1 MVRRAPQCR
10 ERAKLRQWW
19 EAYRRKEKRKEKLQ
33 IKLTRAYYV
42 QLNIDMGQ
50 GWRNTPQA
58 FDGFMK
64 EKIEYDEEHRMY
76 FFEPGQFDEVDV
88 TIEKYGMSEAYS
100 NLRKFLLK
108 QFVEELET
116 LHEAEESL
124 YKFSRPSSPR
134 NDGWD

>member
-1 MVRRAPQCR
+1 MVRPAPRCR

-19 EAYRRKEKRKEKLQ
+19 EAYRKKEKRKEKLQ

-50 GWRNTPQA
+50 GWRNATQA
-58 FDGFMK
+58 FDDFMK
-64 EKIEYDEEHRMY
+64 EKIEYDDEHRMY

-116 LHEAEESL
+116 LREAEESL
-124 YKFSRPSSPR
+124 YNDARPSTPR

>member
-1 MVRRAPQCR
+1 MVRRAPRCR
-10 ERAKLRQWW
+10 ERAKFRQWC
-19 EAYRRKEKRKEKLQ
+19 EDYRRKEKRKEKLQ

-50 GWRNTPQA
+50 GWRNAPQA

-76 FFEPGQFDEVDV
+76 CFEPGEFDEVDV
-88 TIEKYGMSEAYS
+88 TIEKYGSSEAYS

-108 QFVEELET
+108 EFLEEWEANR
-116 LHEAEESL
+116 EAEESL
-124 YKFSRPSSPR
+124 YKFLRPSTPR